1 MPEKTWAAGI
11 GVIGVLGLATAGYIQ
26 ITTPEHAQCSIE
38 LAGAEVRLELLTEAT
53 EACAPALETCLGII
67 GGAP

>member
-1 MPEKTWAAGI
+1 M
-11 GVIGVLGLATAGYIQ
+11 LGLATAGYIQ